1 MIYRMQNNT
10 ITKHLKQNKMKYS
23 KQLSIFQRKRSWGKF
38 MKVSLELRLYFWN
51 NNFENYCKNTN
62 K

>member
-1 MIYRMQNNT
+1 
-10 ITKHLKQNKMKYS
+10 MKYS